1 MCKGY
6 LMKKILFLDDDKALC
21 TLLSMLLN
29 ELGVTGCSFI
39 HSFEEIKKFESELN
53 SFDMIFLDVNLGPN
67 VPSGIDA
74 FNWLMEN
81 HYINQIVF
89 FTGHAN
95 TFPVVRK
102 ALDYSKVAVL
112 EKPVPVEK
120 LQEMILN

>member
-1 MCKGY
+1 
-6 LMKKILFLDDDKALC
+6 MKKLLFLDDDKALC
-21 TLLSMLLN
+21 TLLNMLLT
-29 ELGVTGCSFI
+29 ELGVSGSVFI
-39 HSFEEIKKFESELN
+39 HSYDELLKYQSELN
-53 SFDMIFLDVNLGPN
+53 SFDMIFLDVNLGSN

-102 ALDYSKVAVL
+102 ALDFAKVSVL

-120 LQEMILN
+120 LQNLILN